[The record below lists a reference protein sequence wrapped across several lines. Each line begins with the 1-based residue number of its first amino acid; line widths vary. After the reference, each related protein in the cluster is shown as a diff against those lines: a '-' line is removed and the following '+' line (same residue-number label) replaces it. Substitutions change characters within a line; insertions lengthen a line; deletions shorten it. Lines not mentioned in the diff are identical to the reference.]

1 MVTLSTDRLILRPF
15 HAEDFDA
22 YADLMADAEVMRFIG
37 VGKPLSRADAWRNL
51 AMMLGHWQLRGYGLW
66 AVEERATGE
75 LVGRIGCWEPDGW
88 PGFEVG
94 WTLRRRSWGRG
105 FATEGGRATLH
116 YAFTELKR
124 PQIISL
130 IHPANAAS
138 VRVAQRLGERLEGR
152 TEVGG
157 NAALIYGLRREDWR
171 DE

>member
-1 MVTLSTDRLILRPF
+1 M
-15 HAEDFDA
+15 
-22 YADLMADAEVMRFIG
+22 
-37 VGKPLSRADAWRNL
+37 
-51 AMMLGHWQLRGYGLW
+51 
-66 AVEERATGE
+66 
-75 LVGRIGCWEPDGW
+75 
-88 PGFEVG
+88 
-94 WTLRRRSWGRG
+94 LRRTSWGRG

-124 PQIISL
+124 PHVISL

-138 VRVAQRLGERLEGR
+138 VRVAERLGERLEGR